1 MNSVYNGTW
10 HLEAFTIAH
19 PEKGTRDWGTNLR
32 GLLIYSSTGHVS
44 VAINKDVKRDT
55 TAGATASP
63 TDTTAAAAPTDKDLL
78 DSMLFYAGT
87 FSVNGTVITHHV
99 TIASNPARIGKEMI
113 RFAALAGDVLTLTT
127 PEDSY
132 GTAKLVWRRIG
143 DV

>member
-10 HLEAFTIAH
+10 QLEAFTITQ
-19 PEKGTRDWGTNLR
+19 PEKGTRDWGTNVR

-44 VAINKDVKRDT
+44 VAINRDIIN
-55 TAGATASP
+55 
-63 TDTTAAAAPTDKDLL
+63 AAAPSDKELL
-78 DSMLFYAGT
+78 DAMLFYAGT

-127 PEDSY
+127 PEESY
-132 GTAKLVWRRIG
+132 GTANLVWRRIG
-143 DV
+143 DF

>member
-10 HLEAFTIAH
+10 HLEAFTITH

-55 TAGATASP
+55 AAGATASP
-63 TDTTAAAAPTDKDLL
+63 AGTTSEKDLL
-78 DSMLFYAGT
+78 DAMLFYAGT
-87 FSVNGTVITHHV
+87 FSVNGSVITHHV

-113 RFAALAGDVLTLTT
+113 RFAALDGDVLTLIT
-127 PEDSY
+127 PEEPY
-132 GTAKLVWRRIG
+132 GTANLVWRRIG

>member
-1 MNSVYNGTW
+1 MNSVFNGTW
-10 HLEAFTIAH
+10 QLEAFTITH

-55 TAGATASP
+55 TVVAAT
-63 TDTTAAAAPTDKDLL
+63 TTPADKDLL
-78 DSMLFYAGT
+78 DAMLFYAGT

-99 TIASNPARIGKEMI
+99 TIASNPARVGKEMI

-127 PEDSY
+127 PEESY
-132 GTAKLVWRRIG
+132 GTANLVWRRIG
-143 DV
+143 DF